1 MIYKKIAPSFLL
13 RPFVET
19 FYVWEASINHDII
32 STIESPPSGFAS
44 MVFNYGEAYKVDNDK
59 KGQITVPSSFV
70 TGQATKKY
78 QLSLSGNL
86 GMIGIVF
93 KPSALF
99 TLLGIPMYE
108 FNDERI
114 GLTDI
119 LGIDSDRLLQ
129 QIQDSPGTRQR
140 IEILEKFLINLLK
153 KSPRTPEHID
163 NIANLILHKHGVLSA
178 HDLMKEVCAYQ
189 GLPAKGLRFESE
201 HIFVFR
207 FNDDDQIVDL
217 TIDWDHASFVAQ
229 LS

>member
-1 MIYKKIAPSFLL
+1 MIYKKIAPSVLL
-13 RPFVET
+13 KPFVET
-19 FYVWEASINHDII
+19 FYVWETSINQDII
-32 STIESPPSGFAS
+32 SKIESPPSGFAS
-44 MVFNYGEAYKVDNDK
+44 MVFNYGEAYKVNNDK
-59 KGQITVPSSFV
+59 KGEITVPASFL

-78 QLSLSGNL
+78 QLSLAGNL

-114 GLTDI
+114 NLTDV
-119 LGIDSDRLLQ
+119 LGIDADRLVQ
-129 QIQDSPGTRQR
+129 QIGDSVSQRQR
-140 IEILEKFLINLLK
+140 IAMVSDNDAIECKVLIFGTQKKDFL
-153 KSPRTPEHID
+153 
-163 NIANLILHKHGVLSA
+163 
-178 HDLMKEVCAYQ
+178 

-217 TIDWDHASFVAQ
+217 TIDWDNAGFVAQ